1 MKKAILNTLRGP
13 SRRKLLQVTAAGV
26 LAGVATSN
34 LPGRSSAFAAEKRTG
49 KTLVAYFSRTGNTR
63 DVANQIHQSIGGDIV
78 EILTTHSYPSDYRA
92 TTEQAKREQES
103 NFRPQLTTEIQNID
117 AYDIVFVGYPN
128 WWSTLPMAFF
138 SFFEKYNF
146 DNNMLIPFCTHEGS
160 YLGRS
165 VSDMKALC
173 PNSTIREGLALRG
186 GNSGYAKT
194 DAAHREIA
202 EWLHKLKIAA

>member
-1 MKKAILNTLRGP
+1 MEKTVLNADQGP
-13 SRRKLLQVTAAGV
+13 SRRRLLKITAAGV
-26 LAGVATSN
+26 MAGVATPVR
-34 LPGRSSAFAAEKRTG
+34 PGSSSAFAAEKTTG

-63 DVANQIHQSIGGDIV
+63 DVANQIHQSISGDIV
-78 EILTTHSYPSDYRA
+78 EIRTAHSYPSDYRA
-92 TTEQAKREQES
+92 TTEQAKREQDS
-103 NFRPQLTTEIQNID
+103 KFRPQLTPEIQNID
-117 AYDIVFVGYPN
+117 AYDIVFIGYPN

-146 DNNMLIPFCTHEGS
+146 DNKTLIPFCTHEGG

-173 PNSTIREGLALRG
+173 PNSTILEGLALRG

-202 EWLHKLKIAA
+202 EWLRKLKIEA